1 MKTVTT
7 NEDIQKVINNEILNV
22 IKDSDYNWGL
32 STADDCECFS
42 TKEELEDYIADV
54 LDDDTHDYQ
63 RWISVNIGG
72 LEYIVYED
80 SGIEGDGNI
89 DTLTKYIES
98 NYPDENDPE
107 RIAYALISRISEM
120 I

>member
-42 TKEELEDYIADV
+42 TKEELEYYIDE
-54 LDDDTHDYQ
+54 DTHDYQ

-89 DTLTKYIES
+89 QTLTKYIES

>member
-1 MKTVTT
+1 MKTLTT
-7 NEDIQKVINNEILNV
+7 NENIQKVINNEILNV
-22 IKDSDYNWGL
+22 RKDSDYNWGL

-42 TKEELEDYIADV
+42 TKEELQDYVDNV
-54 LDDDTHDYQ
+54 LDEDTPYQ
-63 RWISVNIGG
+63 LWISVNIGG

-80 SGIEGDGNI
+80 GGIDGDGNI

-98 NYPDENDPE
+98 NYPEENDPE
-107 RIAYALISRISEM
+107 RIAYALIKEISEM